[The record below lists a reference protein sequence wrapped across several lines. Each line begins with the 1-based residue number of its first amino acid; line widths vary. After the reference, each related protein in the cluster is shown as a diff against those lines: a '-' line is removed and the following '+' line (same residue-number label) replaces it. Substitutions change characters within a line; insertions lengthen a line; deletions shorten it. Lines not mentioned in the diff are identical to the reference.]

1 MKNVQPSVVLFDF
14 GGTLDSDGVAWKDRF
29 HRLWCEEIGEIA
41 SAQFDPVF
49 YSIDD
54 ALVGTIPSTFSFR
67 ATVERIAQGVSEKL
81 GHSDEAV
88 GARIAKRFVEDAEE
102 RLRSNALVLRELSR
116 RYRLGIVSN
125 FYGNLA
131 AICAEVGLTPCF
143 NVVVDSACVG
153 WVKPDPQIFRFALG
167 ELKAAPI
174 QAVFVGDSLHR
185 DMAGAR
191 KVGMAHIWL
200 TPRTAGH
207 SEPCCPND
215 PVIHTLEDLRG
226 LL

>member
-1 MKNVQPSVVLFDF
+1 MKSVQPSAVLFDF

-29 HRLWCEEIGEIA
+29 RRLWCEEVDEIA

-49 YSIDD
+49 YAVDD
-54 ALVGTIPSTFSFR
+54 ALVGAVPATFSFHD
-67 ATVERIAQGVSEKL
+67 TVERIARGLSNAM

-88 GARIAKRFVEDAEE
+88 GARIAKRFVEEAKE
-102 RLRSNALVLRELSR
+102 RLRSNALVLRELSQ

-131 AICAEVGLTPCF
+131 AICTEVGLTPSLKAI
-143 NVVVDSACVG
+143 VDSACVG
-153 WVKPDPQIFRFALG
+153 WLKPDPQIFWFALG
-167 ELKAAPI
+167 ELKAAPT
-174 QAVFVGDSLHR
+174 QTVFVGDSLHR

-200 TPRTAGH
+200 TPRTGGH
-207 SEPCCPND
+207 PEPCCPND
-215 PVIHTLEDLRG
+215 PVIHTLGDLRG

>member
-1 MKNVQPSVVLFDF
+1 MKSVHPSAVLFDF

-29 HRLWCEEIGEIA
+29 RRLWCEEVNEIT

-49 YSIDD
+49 YAVDD
-54 ALVGTIPSTFSFR
+54 ALVGAIPPTFSFHD
-67 ATVERIAQGVSEKL
+67 TVERIAQGLSKAM

-88 GARIAKRFVEDAEE
+88 GARIAKHFIEEAEE
-102 RLRSNALVLRELSR
+102 RLRSNALVLRELSQ

-131 AICAEVGLTPCF
+131 AICTEVGLTPSF
-143 NVVVDSACVG
+143 RVIVDSACVG
-153 WVKPDPQIFRFALG
+153 WLKPDPQIFQFALG
-167 ELKAAPI
+167 ELKTVPT
-174 QAVFVGDSLHR
+174 QTVFVGDSLHR

-191 KVGMAHIWL
+191 IVGMAHIWL
-200 TPRTAGH
+200 TPRTGGH
-207 SEPCCPND
+207 LEPCCPND
-215 PVIHTLEDLRG
+215 PVIHTLGDLRG

>member
-54 ALVGTIPSTFSFR
+54 TLVGAIPSTFSFR

-81 GHSDEAV
+81 GHSDGAV

-102 RLRSNALVLRELSR
+102 RLRRNALVLRELSR

-143 NVVVDSACVG
+143 NVIVDSACVG
-153 WVKPDPQIFRFALG
+153 WLKPDPQIFRFALG
-167 ELKAAPI
+167 ELKAAPN

-191 KVGMAHIWL
+191 KVGMDHIWL
-200 TPRTAGH
+200 TPRTGGH
-207 SEPCCPND
+207 PKPCCPND
-215 PVIHTLEDLRG
+215 PVIHKLEDLRG